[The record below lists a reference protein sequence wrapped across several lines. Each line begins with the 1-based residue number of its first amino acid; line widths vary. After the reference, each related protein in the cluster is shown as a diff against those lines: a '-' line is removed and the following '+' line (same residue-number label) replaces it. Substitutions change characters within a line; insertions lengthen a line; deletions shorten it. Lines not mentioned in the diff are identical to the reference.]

1 MANSDNQ
8 QQESDDIDFK
18 AILGTLIDHK
28 WLIIIVTFAFAA
40 VSIGYATLA
49 TPIYQANAIVQV
61 EQKVPDLPGLSAIT
75 QTLGASSS
83 AATTE
88 IALIES
94 RMVLN
99 QVVKNLAL
107 DLRIE
112 PRRFPLIGSYVSRH
126 FSPSSPGQVA
136 GAMWGLSRYDW
147 GGSSLEV
154 LQLEVPRLSLGKA
167 MTLTAGRAGH
177 YRLSDDDGRLI
188 IEGNVG
194 QLAEGHGV
202 KILVSKLNANDGG
215 QFRVTKESAQSVVA
229 QLQLDVAA
237 VEQGKDSGIITL
249 TYQRADPNLA
259 AKVLDQVAQLYVRQ
273 NVDRNS
279 AQAASSLAFVKEQ
292 LPIIRH
298 QLDAAQDAMSKF
310 QQTAHSVDVTL
321 QTKAL
326 LDQAVALD
334 TSISD
339 LRLQQVQAD
348 RLYTKDHPAYR
359 AIIQQLNQLQG
370 QKAGLEKQV
379 GALPETQQQLL
390 KLTRDVEVTNA
401 TYTGLLNQAQQLDI
415 ARAGTVGNVRIID
428 TAEVDTTTPVQPK
441 KMIVIL
447 GGTLLGLLISVAAVY
462 FRNVL
467 RRGIEDPAELEKIG
481 LPVYASIPLSASEE
495 NSSTRNGR
503 KHAHVSTGQRRILAV
518 SAPADLAVEAL
529 RSLRTSLHFA
539 GLEAKNNI
547 LMISGSSPSAGKT
560 FVSGNLAAVIAQ
572 AGQRVLLVDA
582 DMRRGALHQVI
593 GGRAEKGLSE
603 LISGQIDLKEAT
615 RSVEGLAT
623 LDFISRGKIPPNPS
637 ELLMRESLKA
647 LLDQLSANYDLVIV
661 DTPPILAVTDAALVG
676 HYAGTSL
683 LVVRFG
689 LNQLREINLAKQRF
703 EQNGIEI
710 KGAIFNAVERRAA
723 GYYSYGYYDYKG
735 APN

>member
-1 MANSDNQ
+1 MANSDTQ
-8 QQESDDIDFK
+8 QQENDDIDFK

-28 WLIIIVTFAFAA
+28 WLIIIVTLVFALA
-40 VSIGYATLA
+40 SIGYATLA
-49 TPIYQANAIVQV
+49 TPIYQANAVVQV
-61 EQKVPDLPGLSAIT
+61 EQKVPDLPGLSAIS

-107 DLRIE
+107 DVRVE
-112 PRRFPLIGSYVSRH
+112 PRRFPFIGSYISRH
-126 FSPSSPGQVA
+126 YAPSAPNQVA

-147 GGSSLEV
+147 GGSD
-154 LQLEVPRLSLGKA
+154 LQVMQLDVPHSSLGKQ
-167 MTLTAGRAGH
+167 MMLTAGKEGH
-177 YRLSDDDGRLI
+177 YRLADEDGHLLL
-188 IEGNVG
+188 EGNVG
-194 QLAEGHGV
+194 QLAEGHGI
-202 KILVSKLNANDGG
+202 KLLVSKLNSNEGG
-215 QFRVTKESAQSVVA
+215 QFRVSRESEQSVVA

-237 VEQGKDSGIITL
+237 VEQGKDSGIIAL
-249 TYQRADPNLA
+249 TYQQADAALA
-259 AKVLDQVAQLYVRQ
+259 ARVLDQVAHLYVRQ

-292 LPIIRH
+292 LPILRH
-298 QLDAAQDAMSKF
+298 QLDAAQDAMAKF

-359 AIIQQLNQLQG
+359 AILQQLSQLQG
-370 QKAGLEKQV
+370 QKADLEKQV
-379 GALPETQQQLL
+379 GTLPDTQQQLL

-467 RRGIEDPAELEKIG
+467 RRGIEDPSELEKIG

-495 NSSTRNGR
+495 HISVRHGR
-503 KHAHVSTGQRRILAV
+503 KHGHVANVNRRILAV
-518 SAPADLAVEAL
+518 TSPADLAVEAL

-539 GLEAKNNI
+539 GLEAKNNV
-547 LMISGSSPSAGKT
+547 LMISGASPAAGKT

-572 AGQRVLLVDA
+572 TGQRVLLIDA

-603 LISGQIDLKEAT
+603 LISGQIEVRDAI
-615 RSVEGLAT
+615 RSVEGLET
-623 LDFISRGKIPPNPS
+623 LSFISRGKVPPNPS
-637 ELLMRESLKA
+637 ELLMRETLSSL
-647 LLDQLSANYDLVIV
+647 LEQLSAQYDLVIV

-689 LNQLREINLAKQRF
+689 LNQVREINLAKQRF

-735 APN
+735 SAT